1 MLMKSHSG
9 NKQTKATK
17 RPRWKVI
24 KKKKNLSFLIYT
36 EIEHTSYSLAISVLG
51 IHQKKCAQLRH
62 ETQVG
67 ECPPQ
72 RHSSERAPRGSLRK
86 YSSRL
91 EAPGERGM
99 AP

>member
-1 MLMKSHSG
+1 MESH
-9 NKQTKATK
+9 
-17 RPRWKVI
+17 

-99 AP
+99 APR